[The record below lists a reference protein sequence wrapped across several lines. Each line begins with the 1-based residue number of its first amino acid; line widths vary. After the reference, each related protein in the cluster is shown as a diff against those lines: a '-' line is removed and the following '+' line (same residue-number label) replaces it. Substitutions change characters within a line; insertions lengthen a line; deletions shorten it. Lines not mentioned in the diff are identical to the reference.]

1 MSDFINKVLLFPYYI
16 ILAAR
21 NRAYDKGRRKTA
33 DYRRY
38 GDRVISVGNV
48 AMGGTGK
55 TPHVE
60 MFIRHFLAEGK
71 TVAVI
76 SRGYKRKTR
85 GEVEVTVD
93 SSALEVGDEPLQIKR
108 KFPEVRVILNKKRE
122 VPVERL
128 INPPLGDP
136 VDYIILD
143 DAHQYRRLIPGRSI
157 VMIDYGKPVFKDSLF
172 PFGRLRDL
180 PTQIRRA
187 DTVIISR
194 SPGWLDE
201 WQKEKI
207 KAANRISAH
216 QRVYFT
222 TVDYK
227 KPLQVFD
234 NADGRF
240 IYSQEAILVTGVA
253 DPTEL
258 HNFLTTKYVEIHDVH
273 YPDHHRYRRKNIKK
287 LSRLAKKYPA
297 AVLLTTEKDA
307 QRLRLVEKYC
317 DKIRARLFYVPI
329 EMKLIEGESG
339 LLLYEGHD

>member
-1 MSDFINKVLLFPYYI
+1 M
-16 ILAAR
+16 
-21 NRAYDKGRRKTA
+21 
-33 DYRRY
+33 
-38 GDRVISVGNV
+38 
-48 AMGGTGK
+48 
-55 TPHVE
+55 
-60 MFIRHFLAEGK
+60 
-71 TVAVI
+71 
-76 SRGYKRKTR
+76 
-85 GEVEVTVD
+85 
-93 SSALEVGDEPLQIKR
+93 
-108 KFPEVRVILNKKRE
+108 
-122 VPVERL
+122 
-128 INPPLGDP
+128 
-136 VDYIILD
+136 
-143 DAHQYRRLIPGRSI
+143 
-157 VMIDYGKPVFKDSLF
+157 MIDYGKPVFKDSLF

-307 QRLRLVEKYC
+307 QRLRLIEGACKAVST
-317 DKIRARLFYVPI
+317 RLFYVPI
-329 EMKLIEGESG
+329 QTRLIEGESD
-339 LLLYEGHD
+339 LFLYKSNN